1 MRVIAGS
8 AGGLS
13 LTVPNSVTRP
23 TPDRVREAL
32 FSSLGERIIEARI
45 LDLYAGSGALGIEAL
60 SRGAGSVV
68 FVEEN
73 ERAAQTIR
81 DNLERTRLPAEVRRM
96 KVSAFLNG
104 LATGENRDRFD
115 LVFADPPYARDDQ
128 TRAEIA
134 DLLASEALVRS
145 LASDGLFVLEG
156 MDGAA
161 LPLNA
166 KTARWTV
173 LRERRYGGTR
183 LFFLSPLSGSPE

>member
-1 MRVIAGS
+1 M
-8 AGGLS
+8 
-13 LTVPNSVTRP
+13 
-23 TPDRVREAL
+23 
-32 FSSLGERIIEARI
+32 
-45 LDLYAGSGALGIEAL
+45 
-60 SRGAGSVV
+60 
-68 FVEEN
+68 EEN